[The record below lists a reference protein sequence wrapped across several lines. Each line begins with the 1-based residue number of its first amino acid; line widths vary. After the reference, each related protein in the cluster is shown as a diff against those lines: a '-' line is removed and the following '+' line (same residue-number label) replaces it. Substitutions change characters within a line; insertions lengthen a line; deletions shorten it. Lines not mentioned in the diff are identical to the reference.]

1 MFKNRSIKAKIIFIV
16 TLAILLSSG
25 LTALLSIYSIHQTSK
40 ERIEKY
46 KIEAY
51 EDIRKELQD
60 FSSIAMSIIKHY
72 HQQSN
77 KDTMKDV
84 VKSYIDEQSNY
95 LFSILEG
102 QYKQYKPLFGEEE
115 LKALLIHTIKSTRY
129 GKSGYFWI
137 NDFNYEMV
145 MHPIK
150 EELTGK
156 IFLNTPKVPFVQL
169 AVEALENNAIDRA
182 YIQYSFYSPSAKKY
196 LHKASIVRVFK
207 PFNWIIGTGAYID
220 NLSEE
225 MKAKALIAIKK
236 MRYADNG
243 YFWINNMK
251 HRMVMHPIKPELDG
265 KIFIDSPKV
274 PFVEL
279 GVSTL
284 EKSEK
289 ENAFIEYN
297 FHTPLTGE
305 YTHKLSLV
313 NHFKPWGW
321 VIGTGEYT
329 DYIEKNIKSLKAETK
344 IQIETVIKE
353 IALLTIVIFL
363 LIILFSLY
371 LINKTIVEPLKKF
384 KYALKSFFQYLTDPT
399 QSVETIMVTS
409 SDEFGEMSMDINKS
423 IERTISTHREL
434 SNMIQM
440 INETVIVTQS
450 DEKGIITH
458 VSDSFCVLSGFTRAE
473 LIGQPYYILR
483 HPDIPREVFNDMW
496 KTIQAKKTWS
506 GDIKNMRKDGSV
518 YWLDTT
524 IVPKL
529 TQDNEIY
536 GYIAIRYDVSR
547 RVNTEKKIS
556 LIKELK

>member
-1 MFKNRSIKAKIIFIV
+1 M

-25 LTALLSIYSIHQTSK
+25 LTALLSIYSIHETSK

-51 EDIRKELQD
+51 EDIRSKLQD
-60 FSSIAMSIIKHY
+60 FSSIAMSIVKHF

-84 VKSYIDEQSNY
+84 VKSNIDEQSNY

-115 LKALLIHTIKSTRY
+115 LKALLINTIKSTRY

-169 AVEALENNAIDRA
+169 AVEALENNAIDRG

-207 PFNWIIGTGAYID
+207 PFNWIIGTGEYID

-225 MKAKALIAIKK
+225 MKEKALIAIKK

-243 YFWINNMK
+243 YFWINNMRN
-251 HRMVMHPIKPELDG
+251 RMVMHPIKPELDG
-265 KIFIDSPKV
+265 NVFIDSPKI

-279 GVSTL
+279 GVNTL
-284 EKSEK
+284 KKSGK
-289 ENAFIEYN
+289 ESDFIEYK
-297 FHTPLTGE
+297 FYTPLTGE

-329 DYIEKNIKSLKAETK
+329 DYIEKNIKYLKAETK
-344 IQIETVIKE
+344 IQIETVVKE
-353 IALLTIVIFL
+353 IVLLTIVIFL
-363 LIILFSLY
+363 FLILFSLY
-371 LINKTIVEPLKKF
+371 LINRTIVEPLKIF
-384 KYALKSFFQYLTDPT
+384 RCSLESFFQYLKDPT
-399 QSVETIMVTS
+399 QSVETISVTS

-423 IERTISTHREL
+423 IEVTISTHREL
-434 SNMIQM
+434 SNMLQT

-458 VSDSFCVLSGFTRAE
+458 VSDSFCVLSGLSKEE
-473 LIGQPYYILR
+473 LIGYPHYVVR
-483 HPDIPREVFNDMW
+483 HPDMPREIFRDMW
-496 KTIQAKKTWS
+496 KTIKAKKTWS
-506 GDIKNMRKDGSV
+506 GDIKNVRKDGST
-518 YWLDTT
+518 YWVDTT
-524 IVPKL
+524 ITPKL

-536 GYIAIRYDVSR
+536 GYIAIRYDITQRKMGKKTVSL
-547 RVNTEKKIS
+547 VKKV
-556 LIKELK
+556 K